1 MLRVTWLPYRKEV
14 DDDAYLGSCCSC
26 VLGICTATYDA
37 LQDAARGIASLSK
50 EAGLEVDEE
59 EYLGSFRPSL
69 MDVFYSWSKGKSF
82 AEVNAVPDIVNL

>member
-1 MLRVTWLPYRKEV
+1 M
-14 DDDAYLGSCCSC
+14 DMCCF
-26 VLGICTATYDA
+26 L
-37 LQDAARGIASLSK
+37 LQDAARGIAALSK

-82 AEVNAVPDIVNL
+82 AEVISRKTGEPFAWSRFGVFAV